1 MDEKFCQP
9 ATALLCTLKM
19 QPSTPALLNSS
30 KLFFGQLEN
39 LTAVFHSLSEHDRS
53 TESNFVYPIF
63 HVTLEKKE
71 VESGSS
77 RIVDVRSL
85 LQRAWYGPTPEKP
98 FDGEFP
104 SSQSCIAQPTDP
116 RKQVV
121 PSVATNRASNLSY
134 ADPQYDSKWDK
145 PCYLTTSRQPQS
157 PLTSQGRQNLLHSSM
172 SGSSQR
178 FGTSSKGSNLDP
190 NAGDFR
196 PASFVPQSFPLPNQF
211 PANAQINLSHQGVAV
226 GPQVNRLRS
235 PNNVSVAATQ
245 PLYRAMSQI
254 PTQPRFVPNQSPVM
268 ATPPP
273 AYQQFSPQVTLGP
286 PGMTNSGD
294 IESFIRAS
302 QNFAAR
308 SLNAIAPPGS
318 AQNSVNTVAPTAM
331 KSAVKVPDSQIR
343 PAANHLPVS
352 VQSEGY

>member
-30 KLFFGQLEN
+30 KFFFGQLKN

-104 SSQSCIAQPTDP
+104 LSQSCIAQPTDP
-116 RKQVV
+116 RKQVA
-121 PSVATNRASNLSY
+121 PSVATNRASNLSC
-134 ADPQYDSKWDK
+134 AD
-145 PCYLTTSRQPQS
+145 
-157 PLTSQGRQNLLHSSM
+157 
-172 SGSSQR
+172 
-178 FGTSSKGSNLDP
+178 NLDP
-190 NAGDFR
+190 TAGDFR

-235 PNNVSVAATQ
+235 PNSVSVAATQ

-273 AYQQFSPQVTLGP
+273 AYQPFSPQVPLGP